1 MTACRAVTWVLRKD
15 AASAVFH
22 GAPCAN
28 RSAPG
33 WICQH
38 SIGCVHPDAR
48 YNKYFAGK
56 PCGRAGVK
64 EAPRDSGILALMPA
78 LGPFHKLTSH
88 QRHAFL
94 AAFLGWTLDS
104 LDFFLLVFCVKA
116 IAGEFR
122 VEPSAVLGAIFL
134 TQAFRPVGALLF
146 GALADRYGRRPVLMA
161 NILGFSVIELACAF
175 APSLNVL
182 LVLRALFGIAMGGEW
197 GVGAALAFETL
208 PKEDRG
214 TFSGIL
220 QEGYALG
227 SIVASG
233 AFGLLFA
240 GFHWHG
246 LTIPGIGWRGLFI
259 LGSTPA
265 LLALYV
271 QSRVAESP
279 VWLASAKKRMARA
292 AVHARPAWPE
302 QLMQF
307 LPTFLFLVLLMTA
320 FMSFSHGTQDVYPTF
335 LAVAMKLTPSTIGLI
350 GVLYGLGS
358 IAGGIIFGV
367 LSERWGRK
375 RAIVTAALLSIP
387 VIPLYAYGHNAVTLG
402 VGAVLMQFMVQGAW
416 GVVPAYLTEL
426 SPAPVR
432 ATAPGLAYQ
441 LGALIT
447 SWNGKGQAL
456 AAERWGNYP
465 AVLAITVVVVALVL
479 AGLASLGREAKGRE
493 MSTT

>member
-1 MTACRAVTWVLRKD
+1 MPR
-15 AASAVFH
+15 
-22 GAPCAN
+22 P
-28 RSAPG
+28 SAPEPG
-33 WICQH
+33 F
-38 SIGCVHPDAR
+38 R
-48 YNKYFAGK
+48 FAATRRSVML
-56 PCGRAGVK
+56 PPVSVPVSVIAPFRA
-64 EAPRDSGILALMPA
+64 
-78 LGPFHKLTSH
+78 LTRS
-88 QRHAFL
+88 QRHVFL

-104 LDFFLLVFCVKA
+104 LDFFLLVFCVNA
-116 IAGEFR
+116 IAGEFHTR
-122 VEPSAVLGAIFL
+122 PSAILGAVFL

-146 GALADRYGRRPVLMA
+146 GMLADRYGRRPILMA

-182 LVLRALFGIAMGGEW
+182 LVLRTLFGIAMGGEW

-208 PKEDRG
+208 PREGRG

-227 SIVASG
+227 SILASA

-246 LTIPGIGWRGLFI
+246 VSLPAIGWRGLFI

-265 LLALYV
+265 LLVFYV
-271 QSRVAESP
+271 QARVEESP
-279 VWLASAKKRMARA
+279 VWLAAAKKRLARSALHA
-292 AVHARPAWPE
+292 APTWPRE
-302 QLMQF
+302 LFHF
-307 LPTFLFLVLLMTA
+307 LPSFLFLVVLMTA

-335 LAVAMKLTPSTIGLI
+335 LAVQMKLSPQTIGLI

-358 IAGGIIFGV
+358 IAGGIFFGT
-367 LSERWGRK
+367 LSETWGRK
-375 RAIVTAALLSIP
+375 RAIVTAALLAIP
-387 VIPLYAYGHNAVTLG
+387 VIPLYAYGHSAITLG
-402 VGAVLMQFMVQGAW
+402 AGAVLMQFMVQGAW

-441 LGALIT
+441 LGGLIT

-456 AAERWGNYP
+456 AAERWGSYR
-465 AVLAITVVVVALVL
+465 AVLAITVIVVALTL
-479 AGLASLGREAKGRE
+479 AALAAMGHEARGRE
-493 MSTT
+493 MSDA